1 MKLFDPADRSAIE
14 TGLKRVFGWFDDGKK
29 INLAIA
35 AQVTSIHTVCLQSIL
50 SKICIRWYR
59 PAAALGPST
68 ADAIFAEHNTR

>member
-35 AQVTSIHTVCLQSIL
+35 AQVSSNHTLRV
-50 SKICIRWYR
+50 
-59 PAAALGPST
+59 PPFHT
-68 ADAIFAEHNTR
+68 F